1 MAAFVRLVVFGF
13 IALTVIYFAISLWS
27 RAVRRGKLEREWE
40 ETGRPGDKDTYIE
53 TGMTDYEHSLRRR
66 LILLVYVIPVTV
78 IAVIIYVTN
87 FM

>member
-1 MAAFVRLVVFGF
+1 MLAFVRLVVFGF
-13 IALTVIYFAISLWS
+13 IALTVIYVAISLWS